1 MKQGI
6 LRIVLIIS
14 LLVVP
19 FLPAWGN
26 EYALLNTNL
35 GTIKI
40 ELDREHA
47 PISVA
52 NFQRYAEQGFFNG
65 TLFHRVMPGFVVQ
78 GGGYDEQ
85 LQRKQ
90 TADPIKNEADNGL
103 LNQRGTIAMARTSVV
118 DSATS
123 QFFINL
129 KSNPTLNHRGRN
141 PGDYGY
147 AVFGRVVEGM
157 DVVDRIAAQP
167 TTRKGFEFQNLPV
180 NPVVLQRVELVT
192 EEAPAEPVA
201 PQ

>member
-14 LLVVP
+14 LLAVS

-35 GTIKI
+35 GTIKV

-52 NFQRYAEQGFFNG
+52 NFQRYAEQGFYNG

-157 DVVDRIAAQP
+157 EVVDRIAAQP